1 MSEKNPKLVVDTIME
16 SSEEKQQEG
25 QVKVFP
31 MTIRRYAILE
41 KLDSPFIDPNV
52 DFQINTIIPTAYV
65 MCTSKDKLRE
75 YKSNDIEKLIQDSY
89 DWSEDLEV
97 NDIPDMVKAITKQL
111 NDMNKAS
118 PDQAQQK
125 TDTKKN

>member
-25 QVKVFP
+25 QVKIFP

-118 PDQAQQK
+118 PDQAPQK